1 MKYLTAPL
9 IPQAIAHP
17 LTALEGTYLGDVFV
31 PKNVC
36 WSGGGGG
43 ERRERERREGIA
55 STKRIIVDGGDM
67 PHCGGTETR
76 EVTGLSLKHSNLS
89 DS

>member
-36 WSGGGGG
+36 GGGG
-43 ERRERERREGIA
+43 ERREGEERRDCEY
-55 STKRIIVDGGDM
+55 
-67 PHCGGTETR
+67 
-76 EVTGLSLKHSNLS
+76 
-89 DS
+89 